1 MQRKMLRYVLYSSL
15 ILLFSGQ
22 DEDVKSMILAYNPT
36 FQNYFPSIEIKPKVC
51 IYVTLSKC
59 QEIS

>member
-22 DEDVKSMILAYNPT
+22 DVKSMILAYNPT

-59 QEIS
+59 QEIA

>member
-1 MQRKMLRYVLYSSL
+1 MLRYVLYSSL

-22 DEDVKSMILAYNPT
+22 DVKSMILAYNPT

-59 QEIS
+59 QEIA